1 MSIVFLFFFRFK
13 TKNNKSAHKKSI
25 FHDFHIRTHMYVF
38 KLQHPTG
45 RPLIFC
51 LLATSPPL
59 SWYLSDSMWRDRYHI
74 VHYVQ
79 KNKRLGWKPNTK
91 YVLR

>member
-1 MSIVFLFFFRFK
+1 MLCIQAAAPRWQ
-13 TKNNKSAHKKSI
+13 
-25 FHDFHIRTHMYVF
+25 DHI
-38 KLQHPTG
+38 L
-45 RPLIFC
+45 C
-51 LLATSPPL
+51 LLAASVPL
-59 SWYLSDSMWRDRYHI
+59 SYVSESMWRDRYHI